1 MAEWWNKNNN
11 IPWND
16 SNFLKIVDFYLFN
29 CPCETEKGSKK
40 NGTKEYIK
48 VSKRSTTLR
57 SQGWTGGYLNTL
69 LASMKHTAS
78 GHLEYHT
85 FSTGADINAEVC
97 RIEKAGNMSDTN
109 FEMLVMSERADMN
122 KTSSIFYYIRNA
134 LAHGSFS
141 VISDKGKCI
150 YYLESARDGEF
161 KAQIRLR
168 EETLLKWIYDFELS
182 PQVLKQALKQDR
194 TQRKSRK
201 KGGVAA

>member
-48 VSKRSTTLR
+48 VSKRATTLR

-69 LASMKHTAS
+69 LASMKHTAC
-78 GHLEYHT
+78 GRLEYHT
-85 FSTGADINAEVC
+85 FNTSADISAEVR
-97 RIEKAGNMSDTN
+97 RIEKDGSIADRN
-109 FEMLVMSERADMN
+109 FEMVAMSERSDMN
-122 KTSSIFYYIRNA
+122 KTSSIYYYIRNA

-141 VISDKGKCI
+141 LITDKGNCI
-150 YYLESARDGEF
+150 YYFESARDGDI

-168 EETLLKWIYDFELS
+168 EETLLQWINDFALS
-182 PQVLKQALKQDR
+182 PKMLKQTLKQDR
-194 TQRKSRK
+194 TRRKSRK
-201 KGGVAA
+201 KGGAAA